1 MKPTTTPTAPTS
13 PVALTSPVANAEPAP
28 TAGGA
33 DPAPP
38 PDAGRWAPWLER
50 AVLRG
55 TGAAL
60 ALAAVGLPGSG
71 GASDRFGPAA
81 AVVATGLALW
91 AAPPPDDPPSRTAS
105 WPARLVASRTTLLAA
120 GSVVLAALCEPRV
133 WQALAV
139 TVLLTAYLLLLDA
152 FGPLRRTVRPA
163 AAGAA
168 AAASVLVLPVAF
180 APTGAGEWSRPVAL
194 LGVAAAAWGVGL
206 GLRRPA
212 ARAPEGADPGAAAR
226 G

>member
-1 MKPTTTPTAPTS
+1 MTSTT
-13 PVALTSPVANAEPAP
+13 
-28 TAGGA
+28 
-33 DPAPP
+33 PAPP
-38 PDAGRWAPWLER
+38 VDATEATPPPGAVRWSPRLER

-71 GASDRFGPAA
+71 GATDRFGPAA

-91 AAPPPDDPPSRTAS
+91 AAPPPDDPPSRTAT
-105 WPARLVASRTTLLAA
+105 WPARLAASRTTLLGA

-152 FGPLRRTVRPA
+152 FGPWRRTVRPA
-163 AAGAA
+163 AARAA
-168 AAASVLVLPVAF
+168 VAASLLVLPVAF
-180 APTGAGEWSRPVAL
+180 APTGAGEWSRPIAL

-206 GLRRPA
+206 GLRPSASGA
-212 ARAPEGADPGAAAR
+212 AASGAAEDGNPEAAAR